1 MSLFVKSLAAFAFY
15 ILLSLGLSSTAN
27 AGPGDLLVSPVRVV
41 FEDRKRVAEVTLVN
55 KGQQNATYRISFENR
70 RMLRN
75 GAFEKI
81 DMPGNGDLFAEKLVR
96 YAPRRVVLAPNA
108 PQTLRLMLRK
118 PSTLEEGEYRSHLHF
133 AAVPEE
139 SGSSSIEAGQDDTD
153 GISIKL
159 TPVYGLTI
167 PIIVRHG
174 ALEATAAI
182 TRLKQSKDNQGR
194 TVLEFVFERTG
205 TKSLY
210 GDFTVTAIGVKDPLA
225 LKKGIAL
232 YTPNKERVIT
242 ITLGPEAS
250 AIAAGKQIELKF
262 QDKTESG
269 DHIQSTASLRLK

>member
-1 MSLFVKSLAAFAFY
+1 MRFSVRSIAAF
-15 ILLSLGLSSTAN
+15 ILGGFVSFNLINTAA

-55 KGQQNATYRISFENR
+55 KGQENAVYRVSFENR

-75 GAFEKI
+75 GSFEKI
-81 DMPGNGDLFAEKLVR
+81 EAPGEGDLFAEKLVR
-96 YAPRRVVLAPNA
+96 YAPRRVELEPNA

-133 AAVPEE
+133 AALPEDA
-139 SGSSSIEAGQDDTD
+139 GSSSIEAGQQDTD
-153 GISIKL
+153 GISIRL

-182 TRLKQSKDNQGR
+182 TQLQQSRDNKGR
-194 TVLEFVFERTG
+194 TTLQFVFERSG

-210 GDFTVTAIGVKDPLA
+210 GDFTVTAKGVKDPLA
-225 LKKGIAL
+225 IKKGIAL
-232 YTPNKERVIT
+232 YSPNKERVIT
-242 ITLGPEAS
+242 ITLS
-250 AIAAGKQIELKF
+250 AEETARAAGKQIELRF

-269 DHIQSTASLRLK
+269 GDIQTTASLRLN